1 MHPQIDVHEWIFIS
15 LYWYTIKIKIPH
27 YSTVFRCISRGSVQF
42 GMAYRSELQVCVFLK
57 WQFQR
62 NLFVLFVIYSLEA
75 ECMYSLSQ
83 HGAQNRPHFDS
94 CAFNRLTWLAKSI
107 SLVRCKRWFEA
118 PFVCNFYECGP
129 SRAKSI
135 PFWRGGMFIS
145 ESPRSLTSEHGQHG
159 IYRGTRWVLNFKRSC
174 LQGVSLRTSI
184 LALWLL
190 CTNVAKYQ
198 GHASSEPNMNLQDFW
213 LGPDKLMFRSKSSSA
228 TTFEFANFGWQ
239 GRSVCRVLQT
249 IIKSCLINSGHIE
262 LLSDMYVKIYTY
274 TITKSFEELTLRLH

>member
-27 YSTVFRCISRGSVQF
+27 YSTRFRCISRGSVQF

-107 SLVRCKRWFEA
+107 SLVRCKRVIW
-118 PFVCNFYECGP
+118 
-129 SRAKSI
+129 STI
-135 PFWRGGMFIS
+135 
-145 ESPRSLTSEHGQHG
+145 
-159 IYRGTRWVLNFKRSC
+159 C
-174 LQGVSLRTSI
+174 LQFLWMWAFSSQIHPILKGWYVHLRKPTQPHLWAWSTRHLQRNSLSAEFQKVMSSRCVASNFNPCPVTLMYKCRQIPRTRKFRTEYEFTGFLIRPRQADVSEQ
-184 LALWLL
+184 
-190 CTNVAKYQ
+190 V
-198 GHASSEPNMNLQDFW
+198 
-213 LGPDKLMFRSKSSSA
+213 
-228 TTFEFANFGWQ
+228 
-239 GRSVCRVLQT
+239 
-249 IIKSCLINSGHIE
+249 
-262 LLSDMYVKIYTY
+262 
-274 TITKSFEELTLRLH
+274 